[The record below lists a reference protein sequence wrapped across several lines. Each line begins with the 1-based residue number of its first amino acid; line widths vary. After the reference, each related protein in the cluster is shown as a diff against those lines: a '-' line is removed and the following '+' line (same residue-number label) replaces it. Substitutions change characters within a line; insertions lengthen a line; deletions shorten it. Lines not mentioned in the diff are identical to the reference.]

1 MATTTESY
9 FCEKCKRTLK
19 ATQFYTYK
27 DGRKTEMCKNC
38 LTLHIDNF
46 NPETFVWLLQK
57 MDVPYVPAEWD
68 VLRDRAYAKD
78 PYKMNGT
85 SVFGKY
91 LSKMKLNQ
99 WKDKTWADTE
109 QLQAESLAKATVNA
123 EEEKARKAL
132 VQEQYDKGE
141 ITDSEYETMMD
152 AVTVHEKKLAGIPGP
167 AETPGGG
174 FFDESK
180 FISEEELPDPAAE
193 LTQEDKVYL
202 AMKWGRLYSP
212 AEWVALEQKYDE
224 MASSFDVNDS
234 DSISTVKLICK
245 TDLKMNQAL
254 DQGDIDGFQKLSKV
268 SESLRKSGK
277 FTAAQNKET
286 KQNFIDSVGEM
297 VALCEKEGGFIPRFC
312 TDIPQDKVDLT
323 LQDMNNYVKKLVTE
337 DLGFGQQIE
346 TALKKIQIQSEFNK
360 EMSARSAEEDEQ
372 PAELQDNDYQEFY
385 DVVASW
391 QAQDEELLEGEDD

>member
-1 MATTTESY
+1 MATETESY
-9 FCEKCKRTLK
+9 VCEKCKRKLK

-46 NPETFVWLLQK
+46 KPETFVWLLQK
-57 MDVPYVPAEWD
+57 MDVPYVPAEWN

-109 QLQAESLAKATVNA
+109 QLQAESLAKAAANA
-123 EEEKARKAL
+123 EEEKARQAL

-152 AVTVHEKKLAGIPGP
+152 AVTVHEKKLAAMPGP

-174 FFDESK
+174 FFDENK
-180 FISEEELPDPAAE
+180 FISEDELPDPAAE

-224 MASSFDVNDS
+224 MSSSFDVNDS

-277 FTAAQNKET
+277 FTAAQNKEI

-297 VALCEKEGGFIPRFC
+297 VALCEREGGFIPRFC

-391 QAQDEELLEGEDD
+391 QAQDEELLEGEDN

>member
-1 MATTTESY
+1 MATETESY
-9 FCEKCKRTLK
+9 VCEKCKRKLK

-46 NPETFVWLLQK
+46 KPETFVWLLQK
-57 MDVPYVPAEWD
+57 MDVPYVPAEWN

-109 QLQAESLAKATVNA
+109 QLQAESLAKAAANA
-123 EEEKARKAL
+123 EEEKARQAL

-141 ITDSEYETMMD
+141 ITDAEYETMMD
-152 AVTVHEKKLAGIPGP
+152 AVTVHEKKLAEMPSP
-167 AETPGGG
+167 AETPAGG

-224 MASSFDVNDS
+224 MSSSFDVNDS

-277 FTAAQNKET
+277 FTAAQNKEI

-297 VALCEKEGGFIPRFC
+297 VALCEREGGFIPRFC
-312 TDIPQDKVDLT
+312 TDIPQDKIDLT

-391 QAQDEELLEGEDD
+391 QAQDEELLEGEDN